1 MKPLLLTSRSKM
13 CFIQVGQFNKIVKKQ
28 KKSYTPVTS
37 QDISNFY
44 KVLSK
49 ETGIGK
55 MLDVVSEHA
64 NPTSI
69 SQRMINDDMNNRN
82 F

>member
-1 MKPLLLTSRSKM
+1 M

-28 KKSYTPVTS
+28 KKSYTPVTA

-69 SQRMINDDMNNRN
+69 SQRMINDEIKNRN